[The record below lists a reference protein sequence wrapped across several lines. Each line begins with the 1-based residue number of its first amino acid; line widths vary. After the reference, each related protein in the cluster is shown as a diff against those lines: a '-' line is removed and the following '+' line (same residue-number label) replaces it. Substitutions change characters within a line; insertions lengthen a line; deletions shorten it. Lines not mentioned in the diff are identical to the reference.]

1 MRAVRFDEYGPAD
14 RLRVVEAEIPEPGPG
29 QVRVAVRAAGVNPVD
44 WKLRSGDL
52 PHFPVTPPHVP
63 GIELAGVVDA
73 VGRGADFTVGQE
85 VFGWADTGA
94 YAEYALAS
102 DLAAKP
108 ERLSW
113 TDAAALTAAGETSLR
128 VLRLLAV
135 VPGETL
141 LVHGAGGAV
150 GGVVV
155 QLALARGATVVG
167 TAGERS
173 RDRVRSLGAVPVRYG
188 PGLTERVRA
197 VAPQGIDA
205 ALDAAG
211 HGALPA
217 LMELRGGA
225 DRVLTIADPAAF
237 ELGVAFS
244 GEADRDPALLAELA
258 DLVLA
263 GELRIA
269 HAASFPLERA
279 REAHELSET
288 GHSGGK
294 IVIEIR

>member
-1 MRAVRFDEYGPAD
+1 RTIRAPY
-14 RLRVVEAEIPEPGPG
+14 L
-29 QVRVAVRAAGVNPVD
+29 
-44 WKLRSGDL
+44 
-52 PHFPVTPPHVP
+52 
-63 GIELAGVVDA
+63 
-73 VGRGADFTVGQE
+73 
-85 VFGWADTGA
+85 
-94 YAEYALAS
+94 
-102 DLAAKP
+102 
-108 ERLSW
+108 
-113 TDAAALTAAGETSLR
+113 
-128 VLRLLAV
+128 
-135 VPGETL
+135 
-141 LVHGAGGAV
+141 
-150 GGVVV
+150 
-155 QLALARGATVVG
+155 
-167 TAGERS
+167 
-173 RDRVRSLGAVPVRYG
+173 G

-197 VAPQGIDA
+197 LTQRGIDA
-205 ALDAAG
+205 ALAAAG